1 MWTKTNSKRIK
12 KNNNT
17 HCRAINVTNVVFLF
31 LGKNEFW
38 EIKKENFP
46 SFYGVILK
54 LSKAGFQSTQKIGTN
69 AKPNVHK
76 EKRKKNNN
84 MHWMAIKATKV
95 VFLFVGKN

>member
-1 MWTKTNSKRIK
+1 MDKNKFKKNK

-17 HCRAINVTNVVFLF
+17 HCRAINVTSVVFLF
-31 LGKNEFW
+31 VGKNEFW

-76 EKRKKNNN
+76 EKRKKT
-84 MHWMAIKATKV
+84 IIRT
-95 VFLFVGKN
+95 GGQ